1 MCKWC
6 GRPQCTLTKRQAIK
20 HGPIL
25 EDNVSSMMRLPYND
39 YPGTYCFQ
47 GVPAYYSLSALIP
60 DEDEEDP
67 HAYIRFVYDEDIDA
81 PDGWECREVLDPLKW
96 KTEAEIQKAL

>member
-6 GRPQCTLTKRQAIK
+6 GRPQCALTKRQAIK

-25 EDNVSSMMRLPYND
+25 EDNVSLMMRLPYNC

-67 HAYIRFVYDEDIDA
+67 HAYIRFVYDEDIDD
-81 PDGWECREVLDPLKW
+81 PDGWECREVLDPLEW